1 MDHIQK
7 KENSNFEKVAV
18 RFIAENSSSKRG
30 TCAKCQQ
37 YSGKIYFLL
46 PDGTHNGPRLP
57 LHPNCRCHYQYLT
70 AFELKEDPDKKKDSK
85 SFWEKLAEELGIPYF
100 DTWMDNTVHM
110 RVKDTPGAFWPL
122 NFSFG
127 DIEFNGFD
135 DMISKLKENCSSR
148 KIDKLIISGH
158 GYRKGDY
165 PLGNDDDLSKLRD
178 FQINKL
184 KQFLHPDSIVDLRM
198 CFSSGGEKGE
208 ESAQRLA
215 NRLNCKVIG
224 YGGKINYYGGPGI
237 YQKDEPNRPSRY
249 GLYFYDRKAKI
260 FFPRLERNK

>member
-18 RFIAENSSSKRG
+18 RFIAEESASKKG

-70 AFELKEDPDKKKDSK
+70 ALELKEDPNKKKDSK

-100 DTWMDNTVHM
+100 DTSKGNTVHM
-110 RVKDTPGAFWPL
+110 RVKGSPGAFRTSS
-122 NFSFG
+122 FSFG

-148 KIDKLIISGH
+148 KIDKLIISNH
-158 GYRKGDY
+158 GRLEGSY
-165 PLGNDDDLSKLRD
+165 PLGNDDDLGKLLD
-178 FQINKL
+178 PQINKL
-184 KQFLHPDSIVDLRM
+184 KQFLHSDSIVDIRM
-198 CFSSGGEKGE
+198 CCTSGGKLGE
-208 ESAQRLA
+208 EAAQRLA
-215 NRLNCKVIG
+215 NRLNCKVVG
-224 YGGKINYYGGPGI
+224 YGGLVTYYGTSALVSLDEEPPYVLFDTKKSKI
-237 YQKDEPNRPSRY
+237 YYPQ
-249 GLYFYDRKAKI
+249 
-260 FFPRLERNK
+260 LEKGK